1 MSEKKHQLFFTLY
14 QVNRLHVGRS
24 MDQLHLAALN
34 TIQLCASTEVTSS
47 LKSSALGIN
56 TSSTNLQLRR
66 DLSYS
71 LVVKRSLLASYNG
84 VTEWVGAEQRRR
96 RRQELTQDR
105 GNIVQGVYTA
115 IFKQASTQCSR
126 TSTDVQRLTR
136 FLSPNSKNMNGIY
149 RVDFY
154 VN

>member
-1 MSEKKHQLFFTLY
+1 MLEKKHQLIFTLY

-24 MDQLHLAALN
+24 MDQLHVAALN

-47 LKSSALGIN
+47 LKTSTLGIN

-71 LVVKRSLLASYNG
+71 LVVKRSLLASYG
-84 VTEWVGAEQRRR
+84 VTEWVGAEHRRR

-105 GNIVQGVYTA
+105 GNIVQEGLYSY
-115 IFKQASTQCSR
+115 I
-126 TSTDVQRLTR
+126 
-136 FLSPNSKNMNGIY
+136 
-149 RVDFY
+149 
-154 VN
+154 